1 VYVPIWQGLA
11 PRSLRAQNR
20 PSELPY
26 PLNRPQTRYFYLAR
40 AGIYHAARLLLGSSP
55 GTVLV
60 PSYHNGLEVLALRAA
75 GATPRFFR
83 IGSDLAPDLDDIR
96 AGLRQG
102 ARLVLVIHYN
112 GWPQPIEEIR
122 GLCREH
128 GAAMI
133 EDCALALLSSTGG
146 APLGSFGEAAVFCLY
161 KTLPVPHGATLSGEG
176 LDATDLDRI
185 RLRVPGTLS
194 TAARTADLSIAWIRS
209 RASRTGAVLA
219 RTKSWIG
226 SALNTAHVRRETV
239 GGMRFDPSVFDLGV
253 SSWMRG
259 LLPRFDYEDI
269 VQTRRRN
276 FLHLLEALREK
287 STPLFRSLPDGVCP
301 LFYPLIVEDK
311 SAAVRTL
318 ASRGIEAVEF
328 WNYGDP
334 EAESD
339 RFADSL
345 ALRRHVIEL
354 PIHQNLTA
362 DHVDHIARAV
372 LELELG
378 LAA

>member
-1 VYVPIWQGLA
+1 VYVPVWQGLA
-11 PRSLRAQNR
+11 PRVLRAPNR

-26 PLNRPQTRYFYLAR
+26 PLDRPQTRYFYLAR

-96 AGLRQG
+96 SGLREG

-128 GAAMI
+128 GASMI
-133 EDCALALLSSTGG
+133 EDCALALLSSTRGV
-146 APLGSFGEAAVFCLY
+146 PLGSFGDAAVFCLY
-161 KTLPVPHGATLSGEG
+161 KTLPVPHGATLSGDG
-176 LDATDLDRI
+176 LDATDLNRI
-185 RLRVPGTLS
+185 RLRTPSTLS

-219 RTKSWIG
+219 CTKSWIG
-226 SALNTAHVRRETV
+226 TALNTAHVKRETV

-253 SSWMRG
+253 SPWMRG
-259 LLPRFDYEDI
+259 LLPRFDYEEI
-269 VQTRRRN
+269 VQARRRN
-276 FLHLLEALREK
+276 FLHLLEALRER
-287 STPLFRSLPDGVCP
+287 STPLLRSLPDGVCP
-301 LFYPLIVEDK
+301 LFFPLIVEDK
-311 SAAVRTL
+311 SAAVRIL

-328 WNYGDP
+328 WNHGDP

-339 RFADSL
+339 HFADSV

-354 PIHQNLTA
+354 PIHQNLTP

-372 LELELG
+372 LELDLG
-378 LAA
+378 MAA